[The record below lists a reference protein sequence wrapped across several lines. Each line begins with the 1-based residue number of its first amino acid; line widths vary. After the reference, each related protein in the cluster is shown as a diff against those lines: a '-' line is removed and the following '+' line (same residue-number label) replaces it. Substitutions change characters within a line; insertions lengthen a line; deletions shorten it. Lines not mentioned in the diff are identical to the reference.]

1 MANGLY
7 ASFKEEILKAG
18 INLTSVDIKV
28 MLIDS
33 ADYAVNLATDNTL
46 DEVTTVAAA
55 NVALS
60 GNFATKTIAA
70 GVFDADDIT
79 FSAVTGDVSEGL
91 VIFEDSGT
99 DTTSNLIA
107 YIDTA
112 TGLPVTPNGGDINVT
127 WDTGANKIFAL

>member
-7 ASFKEEILKAG
+7 ASFKEELLKAG
-18 INLTSVDIKV
+18 IDLTSVNIKV
-28 MLIDS
+28 MLID
-33 ADYAVNLATDNTL
+33 ATDYVVNLATDNTL

-60 GNFATKTIAA
+60 GNFTTKTIAV

-79 FSAVTGDVSEGL
+79 FSSVTGDESEGL

-127 WDTGANKIFAL
+127 WDSGANKIFAL

>member
-7 ASFKEEILKAG
+7 ASFKEELLKAG
-18 INLTSVDIKV
+18 IDLTAVDIKV

-33 ADYAVNLATDNTL
+33 ADYAVDLATDNTL
-46 DEVTTVAAA
+46 DTVTTVAAA

-60 GNFATKTIAA
+60 GNFASKTIAA

-79 FSAVTGDVSEGL
+79 FSAVTGDESEGL

-112 TGLPVTPNGGDINVT
+112 TGLPVIPNGGDINVT